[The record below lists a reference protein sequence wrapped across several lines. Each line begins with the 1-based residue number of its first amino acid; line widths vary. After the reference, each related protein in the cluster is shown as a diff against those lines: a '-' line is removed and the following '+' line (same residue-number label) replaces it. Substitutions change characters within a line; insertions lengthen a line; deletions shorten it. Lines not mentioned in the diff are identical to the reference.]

1 MLGALVVKLTEN
13 VWGQAGL
20 MLLGNLITL
29 VVTAF
34 ILNRAARKVKDAP
47 ALKRIVA
54 VER

>member
-1 MLGALVVKLTEN
+1 
-13 VWGQAGL
+13 
-20 MLLGNLITL
+20 MLLGNVVII

-34 ILNRAARKVKDAP
+34 ILNRAARRVREAP